1 MFGAFRFG
9 QSYFADSVGS
19 QPITPPSPPSGGGGG
34 GGAGGGMSSATY
46 RNNEEKERL
55 DRIIS
60 DEDEFLVIM
69 STQFIANNQ

>member
-1 MFGAFRFG
+1 LFGSFRFG

-34 GGAGGGMSSATY
+34 GGAGGGNIAPSY
-46 RNNEEKERL
+46 RDYERERL
-55 DRIIS
+55 DKIIS

-69 STQFIANNQ
+69 ATQFIANNQ

>member
-34 GGAGGGMSSATY
+34 GMGGSSSSGKY
-46 RNNEEKERL
+46 RDGEKERL

-69 STQFIANNQ
+69 ASQFIANNQ